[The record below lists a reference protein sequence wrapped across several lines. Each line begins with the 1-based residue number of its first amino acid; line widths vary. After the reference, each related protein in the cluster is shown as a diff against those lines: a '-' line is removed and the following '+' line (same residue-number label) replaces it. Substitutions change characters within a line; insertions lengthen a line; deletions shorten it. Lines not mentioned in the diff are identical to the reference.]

1 MSLRSLFPLLIAMVL
16 APFLQ
21 GVINRTKAVAAGR
34 VGQPLL
40 QPYRDLLK
48 LLQKGAVYSQTTTW
62 VFRAGPVVGLASM
75 ICAIALLPFGA
86 FTALAPFAGDLVMVA
101 YLLALARFFTVLP
114 ALHTGPRFSPMLPT

>member
-1 MSLRSLFPLLIAMVL
+1 MILRSLFPLILAMVL

-48 LLQKGAVYSQTTTW
+48 LVRKGVVYSQTTTW
-62 VFRAGPVVGLASM
+62 VFQAGPVVGLASM
-75 ICAIALLPFGA
+75 IFAIAQLPFGA
-86 FTALAPFAGDLVMVA
+86 FPSLLPFAVALV
-101 YLLALARFFTVLP
+101 LA
-114 ALHTGPRFSPMLPT
+114 